1 LFFLIDSI
9 KSQSLEEKRSRS
21 LEDKSHESKDP
32 RNGKIICYLSHCLGD
47 ITVTTLSQHYLL
59 FITLSR

>member
-1 LFFLIDSI
+1 MFFLIDSI

-32 RNGKIICYLSHCLGD
+32 RNGKIICLGD
-47 ITVTTLSQHYLL
+47 NTVTTLSQRYLL